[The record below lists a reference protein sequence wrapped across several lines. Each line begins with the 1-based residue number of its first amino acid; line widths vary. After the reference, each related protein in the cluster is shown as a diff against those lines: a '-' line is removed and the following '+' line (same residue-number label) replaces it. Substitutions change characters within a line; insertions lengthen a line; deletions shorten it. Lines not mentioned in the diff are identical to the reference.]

1 MKRRILITATALSLV
16 LTSLEAQVV
25 VVDPAAIAQSKADHI
40 VDLAK
45 YIEMVNNQLRQIT
58 TMTQELQQVTAYVKA
73 FGDPSKLLN
82 IVGAN
87 QLISGLQQSGVGQT
101 LAALRQT
108 ASGIQSL
115 QNNANGLYQQITNTS
130 FSGISVPRAV
140 DSYKPFSALENT
152 SSNYTSVYDDA
163 MRRRE
168 DLKRQMSAT
177 VAQLQASTTDAE
189 TQKLHGVL
197 TGQTAQLHAV
207 DQEIVNATSQSVV
220 QDISNRNDEEKQQQA
235 RDEEIAADR
244 HDALTKFGAMMVPD
258 TRSDLRFGRSS
269 GR

>member
-1 MKRRILITATALSLV
+1 MKRRIFITATALSLV
-16 LTSLEAQVV
+16 LTNLGAQVV
-25 VVDPAAIAQSKADHI
+25 VVDPTAIAHSQANHI

-45 YIEMVNNQLRQIT
+45 YVEMVNNQLKQIT

-82 IVGAN
+82 IAGAN

-101 LAALRQT
+101 LGALRQT

-115 QNNANGLYQQITNTS
+115 QNNTNGLYQTITNTS
-130 FSGISVPRAV
+130 LSGIGVPRAV
-140 DSYKPFSALENT
+140 DTYKPFSALENT

-163 MRRRE
+163 MRRRT

-177 VAQLQASTTDAE
+177 VEQLQASTTDAE

-197 TGQTAQLHAV
+197 TGQAAQLHAV
-207 DQEIVNATSQSVV
+207 DQEIVNATSETVA
-220 QDISNRNDEEKQQQA
+220 QDIANRNDEEKQQQA
-235 RDEEIAADR
+235 HNEEIAADR
-244 HDALTKFGAMMVPD
+244 HDALTKFGAMMLPD
-258 TRSDLRFGRSS
+258 TRSDVRFGRSN